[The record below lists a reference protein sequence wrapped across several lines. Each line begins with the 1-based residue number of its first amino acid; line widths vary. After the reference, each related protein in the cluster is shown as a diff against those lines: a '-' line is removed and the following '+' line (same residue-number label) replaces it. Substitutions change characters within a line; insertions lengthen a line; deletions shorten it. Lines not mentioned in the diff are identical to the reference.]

1 MLHRE
6 MRAHQGVFVVEL
18 GAGEE
23 VEADRVDED
32 GGAVGGDDD
41 IFGVLVGC
49 QVEFVLE
56 AGAAAGEH
64 FDSQRLGLRVG
75 CQDLRDLGGG
85 GRGQAECVN
94 GLAHGD
100 DIAGSGL
107 GLKGRAVYAVA

>member
-1 MLHRE
+1 
-6 MRAHQGVFVVEL
+6 
-18 GAGEE
+18 
-23 VEADRVDED
+23 
-32 GGAVGGDDD
+32 
-41 IFGVLVGC
+41 
-49 QVEFVLE
+49 
-56 AGAAAGEH
+56 
-64 FDSQRLGLRVG
+64 LRVG